1 MPPHL
6 KRQLYGV
13 DGCEDGGPPKKPQML
28 GFNLEASLNVTSLNS
43 RSGSEVSDGMNGICY
58 GETTDDIFS
67 DETICYG
74 AVRFSLIHSQAQ
86 YELRLIRYRSAT
98 LKP

>member
-13 DGCEDGGPPKKPQML
+13 EGCEDGGPPKKPQML
-28 GFNLEASLNVTSLNS
+28 GFNLEAALNVTSLNS
-43 RSGSEVSDGMNGICY
+43 RSSSEVSDRMNGICY
-58 GETTDDIFS
+58 GGITEDILP
-67 DETICYG
+67 DEIICYG
-74 AVRFSLIHSQAQ
+74 AVKFSLMHSQEQ
-86 YELRLIRYRSAT
+86 YNLRLIRYRSAT